1 LPLAAGAHTLALVSW
16 QRESGG
22 GVQQTETE
30 DRLLARLRAGDEA
43 AFSAL
48 IDGYHASMVRIAQ
61 TYVHTRAVA
70 EEVAQ
75 EAWLGVL
82 KGLDSF
88 EGRSS
93 LRTWI
98 FRILV
103 NIARTRSKRESRSVP
118 FSSVAPAD
126 DDGPAVEPDRFQGPA
141 DPNPGAWSEPPRSW
155 EGVPEERLLS
165 KEVRA
170 VIEQAIETLPESQRS
185 VIVLRDVDGWSP
197 EEVCNVLSISE
208 TNHRVLLHRARS
220 KVRRALEQYFDQ
232 ELGA

>member
-1 LPLAAGAHTLALVSW
+1 MPDAACAHTLALVPD
-16 QRESGG
+16 
-22 GVQQTETE
+22 TEE
-30 DRLLARLRAGDEA
+30 RLLDRLRAGDEA

-48 IDGYHASMVRIAQ
+48 IDRHHASMVRIAQ

-103 NIARTRSKRESRSVP
+103 NIARTRGKRESRSVP
-118 FSSVAPAD
+118 LSSIALD
-126 DDGPAVEPDRFQGPA
+126 DAGDAAAVPPERFQGPN
-141 DPNPGAWSEPPRSW
+141 DPSPGAWAEPPRSW

-165 KEVRA
+165 KEVRSL
-170 VIEQAIETLPESQRS
+170 IEDAIEALPESQRS

-197 EEVCNVLSISE
+197 EEVCNVLGITE

-220 KVRRALEQYFDQ
+220 KVRRALEQYFEQ